1 MRVALFVPCF
11 MDQFFPRAA
20 MATAELLT
28 KLGCQVEVPPDQTC
42 CGQPLVNSGFTR
54 QAEAAIAHHRQVF
67 AGYDAVVCPS
77 GSCTSMVRH
86 HSGAGDC
93 GTACGRR
100 EGAGT
105 TYELCEFLHDVL
117 KVQRLD
123 ARCHHRVGIHQACH
137 GLRELRLG
145 PSSERPCAVLPA
157 KPQALLGLVEG
168 ITLVPLSRPDECCG
182 FGGTFAVSF
191 PNISTA
197 MGNLKL
203 DHMRAAQ
210 PDVVVSSDMSCLMHL
225 GGLAAREGKPV
236 KSLHL
241 AQVLRDALGNRDKP

>member
-11 MDQFFPRAA
+11 MDQYFPRAA

-28 KLGCQVEVPPDQTC
+28 KLGCQVDVPPEQTC

-54 QAEAAIAHHRQVF
+54 QAQAAIDHHRQVF

-86 HSGAGDC
+86 HSGPAAGGC
-93 GTACGRR
+93 GTACHRTEEAGR
-100 EGAGT
+100 

-117 KVQRLD
+117 QVRQLD
-123 ARCHHRVGIHQACH
+123 ARCAHRVGIHQACH

-145 PSSERPCAVLPA
+145 PSSERPCAALPA

-168 ITLVPLSRPDECCG
+168 ISLVPLTRPDECCG
-182 FGGTFAVSF
+182 FGGMFAV
-191 PNISTA
+191 
-197 MGNLKL
+197 GE
-203 DHMRAAQ
+203 
-210 PDVVVSSDMSCLMHL
+210 PDVSRDMGLDRLADHRQAGAEIIASTDMSCLMHL
-225 GGLAAREGKPV
+225 EGLSRRRG
-236 KSLHL
+236 LG
-241 AQVLRDALGNRDKP
+241 LRFAHIAEILNGDLP

>member
-20 MATAELLT
+20 MATAELLE
-28 KLGCQVEVPPDQTC
+28 KLGCHVEVPPDQTC

-54 QAEAAIAHHRQVF
+54 EAKAAIDHHRRVF

-86 HSGAGDC
+86 HSGPATGDC
-93 GTACGRR
+93 GASCGRLD
-100 EGAGT
+100 GAGK

-117 KVQRLD
+117 KVQHLD

-145 PSSERPCAVLPA
+145 PSSERPCALLPA

-168 ITLVPLSRPDECCG
+168 LNLVSLNRPDECCG
-182 FGGTFAVSF
+182 FGGMFSVGEADVSRDMGLDRLADHQRAGVE
-191 PNISTA
+191 IIAST
-197 MGNLKL
+197 
-203 DHMRAAQ
+203 
-210 PDVVVSSDMSCLMHL
+210 DMSCLMHL
-225 GGLAAREGKPV
+225 EGLARRRNLG
-236 KSLHL
+236 
-241 AQVLRDALGNRDKP
+241 LRFAHIAEILNGDLP